1 MIKYFTRIGGREMIQ
16 SATFPG
22 QGRPWS
28 PFFSHVQ
35 TDGSFT
41 KKAAATAVL
50 LRKSDNTILQKLV
63 PIQAESSTEAEWVS
77 VFHGLTFALEHNEQI
92 IALENDDFG
101 VISALITQRALKHEY
116 AKHYRNQIVK
126 LVGSSEWTGVRWI
139 PREYNKADDIFLR

>member
-1 MIKYFTRIGGREMIQ
+1 MIKYFTRIGGRETIQ

-41 KKAAATAVL
+41 RKAAKTAVL
-50 LRKSDNTILQKLV
+50 LRKSDSATILQKLV
-63 PIQAESSTEAEWVS
+63 PIFAESSTEAEWAS
-77 VFHGLTFALEHNEQI
+77 VLHGVTFALEHNEQI

-116 AKHYRNQIVK
+116 AKHYRNKIQK
-126 LVGSSEWTGVRWI
+126 LVGSTEWTGVRWI
-139 PREYNKADDIFLR
+139 PREYNKADDLF